1 MSWRAMSFVLFWV
14 VVIQFAGCA
23 SYNPGSFP
31 QPPPEPESA
40 KEPVEIRVNSMVR
53 LVTTDGGQYS
63 GEVVRVSANAVAIGK
78 VGNYG
83 YEELI
88 FPRGRIASIEVR
100 KESGVATALVAS
112 IGVVA
117 LGVFALATLIVA
129 SGGIGVGS

>member
-1 MSWRAMSFVLFWV
+1 MSWRAMSCVLIWV
-14 VVIQFAGCA
+14 IVIQIAGCA

-31 QPPPEPESA
+31 KPPPEPE
-40 KEPVEIRVNSMVR
+40 EPEEPIEIRKGSMVR

-63 GEVVRVSANAVAIGK
+63 GEVVRVSTSALAIGK

-100 KESGVATALVAS
+100 KESGVATALVVS
-112 IGVVA
+112 VGVVTA
-117 LGVFALATLIVA
+117 AFIGLAVLIAA
-129 SGGIGVGS
+129 SGGFSVGS